1 MNFEK
6 ILNKYR
12 ENAFSEHD
20 KGTRFERLMQA
31 YLKTDPRYSTEF
43 KEVWLW
49 NEFPY
54 KHDFGGKD
62 IGIDI
67 VAKTYQDE
75 YWAVQCKCYQENVR
89 ITKGDIDTF
98 LATSSKIFFD
108 ENEQQQKFSHRLWI
122 STTNNW
128 NSEAENSIRNQNP
141 PVSRLSLL
149 ELEESPVD
157 WKILDEGIFGKE
169 ARSQKKVP
177 MKHQLKAINNT
188 HEYFKSNDRG
198 KLIMACGTGKT
209 FTSLKI
215 AEKETNGN
223 GLILFLVPSIAL
235 LGQTLNE
242 WHSEAEE
249 EIHAICICSDPA
261 AGKNSF
267 KNEADDNLT
276 SVTDLALPA
285 STNVANIIR
294 QFKSIQQTKEKGMTV
309 VFSTYQSIGVI
320 AKAQSALITDLGEE
334 AVFDLIICDEAH
346 RTTGVI
352 LAGGG
357 TKKNLHSLKYMII
370 RL

>member
-54 KHDFGGKD
+54 KHDFGGKN

-177 MKHQLKAINNT
+177 MKHQLK
-188 HEYFKSNDRG
+188 
-198 KLIMACGTGKT
+198 
-209 FTSLKI
+209 
-215 AEKETNGN
+215 
-223 GLILFLVPSIAL
+223 V
-235 LGQTLNE
+235 
-242 WHSEAEE
+242 
-249 EIHAICICSDPA
+249 SD
-261 AGKNSF
+261 K
-267 KNEADDNLT
+267 
-276 SVTDLALPA
+276 
-285 STNVANIIR
+285 
-294 QFKSIQQTKEKGMTV
+294 
-309 VFSTYQSIGVI
+309 
-320 AKAQSALITDLGEE
+320 
-334 AVFDLIICDEAH
+334 
-346 RTTGVI
+346 
-352 LAGGG
+352 
-357 TKKNLHSLKYMII
+357 
-370 RL
+370 

>member
-12 ENAFSEHD
+12 ENAFSERD

-157 WKILDEGIFGKE
+157 WKILDEGIFGEE

-215 AEKETNGN
+215 FYKASGETMY
-223 GLILFLVPSIAL
+223 IF
-235 LGQTLNE
+235 
-242 WHSEAEE
+242 
-249 EIHAICICSDPA
+249 
-261 AGKNSF
+261 
-267 KNEADDNLT
+267 
-276 SVTDLALPA
+276 
-285 STNVANIIR
+285 
-294 QFKSIQQTKEKGMTV
+294 
-309 VFSTYQSIGVI
+309 
-320 AKAQSALITDLGEE
+320 
-334 AVFDLIICDEAH
+334 
-346 RTTGVI
+346 
-352 LAGGG
+352 
-357 TKKNLHSLKYMII
+357 
-370 RL
+370 